1 MIKKYIEIE
10 EDIDE
15 FMIFIKSIY
24 TRGTAGMSFFDQCDI
39 DLARRS
45 CDIGLL
51 EDVSENCERAYL
63 PTDIA
68 KLLYKL

>member
-39 DLARRS
+39 DLAR
-45 CDIGLL
+45 
-51 EDVSENCERAYL
+51 
-63 PTDIA
+63 
-68 KLLYKL
+68 